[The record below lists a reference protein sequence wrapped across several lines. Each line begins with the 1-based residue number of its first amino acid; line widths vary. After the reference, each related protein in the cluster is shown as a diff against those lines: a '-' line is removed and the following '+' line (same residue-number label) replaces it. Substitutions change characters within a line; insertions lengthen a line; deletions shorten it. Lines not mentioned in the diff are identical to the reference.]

1 MMRRLPFIIF
11 ALMVYALGVML
22 LNKNGA
28 SGTSH
33 GQVRQPMPTITVRSL
48 DDKTAWDASKL
59 TGHVTVVNLFASWC
73 TPCADEMPELAAL
86 KKQFPAIQLQGI
98 AWNDAP
104 KTLNP
109 WLKKYNNPFD
119 ATWLDARGDATIALG
134 IRGIPETLIIDS
146 KGVMRYR
153 LVGIL
158 KPDLREGEM
167 GTLIQT
173 LLDEATN
180 AK

>member
-1 MMRRLPFIIF
+1 MTRQRR
-11 ALMVYALGVML
+11 
-22 LNKNGA
+22 
-28 SGTSH
+28 S
-33 GQVRQPMPTITVRSL
+33 
-48 DDKTAWDASKL
+48 
-59 TGHVTVVNLFASWC
+59 
-73 TPCADEMPELAAL
+73 TP
-86 KKQFPAIQLQGI
+86 
-98 AWNDAP
+98 W
-104 KTLNP
+104 T
-109 WLKKYNNPFD
+109 KKYDNPFD
-119 ATWLDARGDATIALG
+119 TTWLDARGDATIALG

-158 KPDLREGEM
+158 KPELREGEI